1 MGSEKP
7 FDEVPFDAGVEA
19 DESSDPKKFIQQLAG
34 KLGQSIRK
42 YEGEIGQADL
52 ELEKFAVN
60 SVLSAT
66 NTAEMD
72 AEDQKDIIDKVK
84 TSGLKNDVEPEGGA
98 PDAAAPEGDM
108 GGEALPE
115 PEAPDAGAD
124 ELEADV
130 AESILEGGDADDIR
144 YDRLSAP
151 KEFGSKDDLE
161 QPIGEP
167 NEPDLKSLEEIG
179 SFVESLKARLGNK
192 MQESPVVEPQV
203 KPKEAEPKR
212 IKEKVAPF
220 RRHRPSPQTQPK
232 ANA

>member
-98 PDAAAPEGDM
+98 PEAEPTPEPEM
-108 GGEALPE
+108 GGEELPE
-115 PEAPDAGAD
+115 PDGGTE

-130 AESILEGGDADDIR
+130 AESLLEGGDADDIR
-144 YDRLSAP
+144 YDRLSEP
-151 KEFGSKDDLE
+151 KQFGSKDDLE

-179 SFVESLKARLGNK
+179 SFVEALKAKLGHK
-192 MQESPVVEPQV
+192 MEESPVVEPQV